1 MEALLIK
8 MQRLTRTLELIRQ
21 KGDSTSE
28 AEVVVSYG
36 LDGAAVIVDRLR
48 LKEMQSYVAN

>member
-28 AEVVVSYG
+28 AEVVVGYG
-36 LDGAAVIVDRLR
+36 PDGAAIIVDRLR